1 MKTEKLFFN
10 EPILHK
16 KYIPIYISYIVCVFF
31 SVFDGVRGVQFP
43 SYFPFSLMRDTSLF
57 TLFILSLGFYKN
69 IKFDK
74 EFSIIFISQIFI
86 LFYTLFTSV
95 LVSNHSVYVRS
106 NNVVLYQEYGAGV
119 GVWMKML
126 TFIMLTYSTYCI
138 AKVIKVSFLYKT
150 MKWFVIAAFLY
161 SIITIIIYTVFPQI
175 AIKLSHWGGR
185 LSLGYPTEDVCFLA
199 LSLVFIYYINMPSI
213 YKIIIVL
220 SNTLALFFQNTL
232 TGFLLFAFVLFFYFL
247 KGGVRLKF
255 IVIVILVCIFVGAGV
270 VYNNSEK
277 FSDFGML
284 LHNKIDSILYFSS
297 SENDP
302 SFYLRMQQKEL
313 MLKSI
318 FSDPIFFL
326 FGYGGIGG
334 MAVESGLYS
343 ILGFAGTAGVII
355 YGVTLFYYIMR
366 ALVLK
371 DMLLFCLVSMYCISS
386 VSIAPLYL
394 MTTYWL
400 FSFIIVYSSV
410 YILKEQESN
419 Q

>member
-1 MKTEKLFFN
+1 
-10 EPILHK
+10 
-16 KYIPIYISYIVCVFF
+16 
-31 SVFDGVRGVQFP
+31 
-43 SYFPFSLMRDTSLF
+43 
-57 TLFILSLGFYKN
+57 
-69 IKFDK
+69 
-74 EFSIIFISQIFI
+74 
-86 LFYTLFTSV
+86 
-95 LVSNHSVYVRS
+95 
-106 NNVVLYQEYGAGV
+106 
-119 GVWMKML
+119 
-126 TFIMLTYSTYCI
+126 
-138 AKVIKVSFLYKT
+138 
-150 MKWFVIAAFLY
+150 
-161 SIITIIIYTVFPQI
+161 
-175 AIKLSHWGGR
+175 
-185 LSLGYPTEDVCFLA
+185 
-199 LSLVFIYYINMPSI
+199 MPSI

-270 VYNNSEK
+270 VYNNSEQ

>member
-1 MKTEKLFFN
+1 
-10 EPILHK
+10 
-16 KYIPIYISYIVCVFF
+16 
-31 SVFDGVRGVQFP
+31 
-43 SYFPFSLMRDTSLF
+43 
-57 TLFILSLGFYKN
+57 
-69 IKFDK
+69 
-74 EFSIIFISQIFI
+74 
-86 LFYTLFTSV
+86 
-95 LVSNHSVYVRS
+95 
-106 NNVVLYQEYGAGV
+106 
-119 GVWMKML
+119 
-126 TFIMLTYSTYCI
+126 
-138 AKVIKVSFLYKT
+138 
-150 MKWFVIAAFLY
+150 
-161 SIITIIIYTVFPQI
+161 
-175 AIKLSHWGGR
+175 
-185 LSLGYPTEDVCFLA
+185 
-199 LSLVFIYYINMPSI
+199 
-213 YKIIIVL
+213 
-220 SNTLALFFQNTL
+220 
-232 TGFLLFAFVLFFYFL
+232 
-247 KGGVRLKF
+247 VRLKF

-270 VYNNSEK
+270 VYNNSEQ